1 MQHYNQYEIYQ
12 NMDKFSEIAEKNIVI
27 SSSIIQKNKIE
38 EEQRLKEKEELL
50 QEMKNK
56 MNNNNINNSTSQIS
70 HNNIP
75 NYNQN
80 FSNSNNPPLLNFSQI
95 SRVNNNIN
103 GSQIYNNYN
112 YNNNIQNQNQSI
124 NQSQLSMSN
133 MSVHSS
139 QHLNPSQFPSLS
151 NMSINSSQHYMGGN
165 NISQINQTQIGLSLR
180 QSKSQ
185 EINYNFPMVNQH
197 IYNSGLINYNPPK
210 ETYNILS
217 SKEIISKSNPLI
229 NNKLYLKIKEE
240 QDKKNLLYKNKIIQ
254 MHGKTLT
261 NYYEYSIEE
270 RDKHLDN
277 LLEDMNYFGEIMKNE
292 ITKDK
297 KLIANYY
304 SINDALEFGHNKK
317 KKTEYKNEYFV
328 LALLANAL
336 KFQGCDVLIE
346 RDYAKKEDKI
356 NELNTTIQFL
366 ANGMYNFKKYIFYFD
381 FGEENNYKLLTDL
394 KEQNSLNKK
403 LKLKLLY
410 LFKLREK
417 DIIMTNP
424 NYAFSNTSP
433 LHIIYSITSIIKQ
446 SKFNELSMMELLQLL
461 KREQSFFN
469 KIIDIKK
476 NILLS
481 GCKLNIYMLDSRG
494 NNKDGGWGFN
504 EIRGGAP
511 YYPPNGWVGYG
522 LRIADRYDN
531 GDNSWIDYN
540 NSKGEWSVAY
550 HGIGSGLKG
559 TQIFN
564 SGLIMNSL
572 IQGINQQFKNM
583 KDLFHLGQTV
593 GEGMIVTPKPEIMEQ
608 SCGIF
613 DCYGKKYKIGFMSRV
628 MPKKIRCPEGQD
640 NYWIIQGT
648 DNEIRP
654 YRILIK
660 EL

>member
-366 ANGMYNFKKYIFYFD
+366 ANGMYNFKKYIF
-381 FGEENNYKLLTDL
+381 
-394 KEQNSLNKK
+394 
-403 LKLKLLY
+403 
-410 LFKLREK
+410 
-417 DIIMTNP
+417 
-424 NYAFSNTSP
+424 
-433 LHIIYSITSIIKQ
+433 
-446 SKFNELSMMELLQLL
+446 
-461 KREQSFFN
+461 
-469 KIIDIKK
+469 
-476 NILLS
+476 
-481 GCKLNIYMLDSRG
+481 
-494 NNKDGGWGFN
+494 
-504 EIRGGAP
+504 
-511 YYPPNGWVGYG
+511 
-522 LRIADRYDN
+522 
-531 GDNSWIDYN
+531 
-540 NSKGEWSVAY
+540 
-550 HGIGSGLKG
+550 
-559 TQIFN
+559 
-564 SGLIMNSL
+564 
-572 IQGINQQFKNM
+572 
-583 KDLFHLGQTV
+583 
-593 GEGMIVTPKPEIMEQ
+593 
-608 SCGIF
+608 
-613 DCYGKKYKIGFMSRV
+613 
-628 MPKKIRCPEGQD
+628 
-640 NYWIIQGT
+640 
-648 DNEIRP
+648 
-654 YRILIK
+654 
-660 EL
+660 